1 MGIWK
6 HEHRQKHIHISS
18 QRAKL
23 SLNDTYFPFCRGR
36 MTGGGDINS
45 LGLLPDK
52 LKTEIALHVN
62 LETLKKVRTEPIA
75 LLLSDKTLACIM
87 FQKLL

>member
-1 MGIWK
+1 MKMDLDICEFIF
-6 HEHRQKHIHISS
+6 HYSEQN
-18 QRAKL
+18 
-23 SLNDTYFPFCRGR
+23 LNDNCFPFRRGR

-62 LETLKKVRTEPIA
+62 LETLKKVRSEPR
-75 LLLSDKTLACIM
+75 TLIN
-87 FQKLL
+87 FPEKNISNYYSR